1 MSVVCSQAMYK
12 VVKHEADDMVSK
24 NAIVTWRQY
33 IISLYYPPNQRS
45 VQWLFVLVCDVMC

>member
-1 MSVVCSQAMYK
+1 MSVVCSQAMYN

-45 VQWLFVLVCDVMC
+45 VQWLFVLVCDVTC